1 MCTNFV
7 VHVFVVLRKQMSADS
22 SQTDYSQSLLDNARA
37 RRGEG
42 ESSSV
47 QDGFEYFGLALQ
59 GTQDVDLEQGLS
71 FFEEH
76 GFSLLTTTLENGLDS
91 NKNNMDTKVYS
102 AIHQVMYSMTCQ
114 TDNHSEK
121 S

>member
-59 GTQDVDLEQGLS
+59 GTQDVDLNQAKRKD
-71 FFEEH
+71 F
-76 GFSLLTTTLENGLDS
+76 
-91 NKNNMDTKVYS
+91 
-102 AIHQVMYSMTCQ
+102 
-114 TDNHSEK
+114 
-121 S
+121 